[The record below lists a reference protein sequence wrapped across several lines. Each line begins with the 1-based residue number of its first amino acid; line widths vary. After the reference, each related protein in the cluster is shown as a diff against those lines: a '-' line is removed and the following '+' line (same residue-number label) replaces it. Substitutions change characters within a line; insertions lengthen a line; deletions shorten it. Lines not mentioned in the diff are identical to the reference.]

1 MGIVLYP
8 GFDTLDV
15 MGPVELLAVPVV
27 KDRFKLSLIS
37 LDGQAV
43 TSAAG
48 VKVIPDHS
56 CADHPPLDV
65 LLVPGTVSAF
75 SQSYFMKVLTQ

>member
-1 MGIVLYP
+1 MANSSLTVGIILYP

-15 MGPVELLAVPVV
+15 MGPVELLAVPIV
-27 KDRFKLSLIS
+27 KEQFKLVFIS

-48 VKVIPDHS
+48 VQVIPDHS
-56 CADHPPLDV
+56 CADYPQLDA
-65 LLVPGTVSAF
+65 LFVPG
-75 SQSYFMKVLTQ
+75 KPLG